1 MTTETMKT
9 PVTDKLGATR
19 AMFFASAAMSPML
32 RGPMVAFAPDG
43 NEGGSAEGVVTDTTA
58 DADTDTTQTAD
69 QAEDDT
75 DADAV
80 DGGDADD
87 QADADDDDLEDVEWE
102 GKKARVPAEI
112 KAALMRQDD
121 YTRKTQAV
129 ADERKALEA
138 KAQTVA
144 QQAEEAEAL
153 KADYGKVHAL
163 DLQVK
168 AFEAIN
174 WDELDRE
181 AAASEDP
188 ISAQAEIN
196 KLERQYRRLVAERD
210 GAQKDLDGKVSERRL
225 QSEREAATATQE
237 TFRQLSD
244 PKTGIKGWGQEKATT
259 LANLAMSE
267 GVTVEEIKQADA
279 RTWKLLDR
287 LHRAESQLTKQKA
300 ANSHASAQQ
309 TTPAK
314 AVSGKTT
321 PPAGL
326 DDRLST
332 SNCLWT

>member
-1 MTTETMKT
+1 MSTEAAEAEAPIDTNAWVNET
-9 PVTDKLGATR
+9 EAE
-19 AMFFASAAMSPML
+19 ASQPAAETEE
-32 RGPMVAFAPDG
+32 V
-43 NEGGSAEGVVTDTTA
+43 A
-58 DADTDTTQTAD
+58 DAEEVEVEQ
-69 QAEDDT
+69 
-75 DADAV
+75 
-80 DGGDADD
+80 ADD
-87 QADADDDDLEDVEWE
+87 QPDAEDDDLEEFEWE
-102 GKKARVPAEI
+102 GKKARIPAEF
-112 KAALMRQDD
+112 KAGLMRQDD

-244 PKTGIKGWGQEKATT
+244 PKTGIKGWGQAKAEALVD
-259 LANLAMSE
+259 LAKSE
-267 GVTVEEIKQADA
+267 GVTDAEIKQADA

-287 LHRAESQLTKQKA
+287 LHRAETQLKQTSKASQHVTAQGVQPATTVK
-300 ANSHASAQQ
+300 ASA
-309 TTPAK
+309 TPHAR
-314 AVSGKTT
+314 KTT
-321 PPAGL
+321 DASGDGL
-326 DDRLST
+326 SADEWAKRERERT
-332 SNCLWT
+332 AARR

>member
-1 MTTETMKT
+1 MPTEAEATEVETIETEAGDTSQTTDQTEQETEGEEIEGQETGDQTET
-9 PVTDKLGATR
+9 
-19 AMFFASAAMSPML
+19 
-32 RGPMVAFAPDG
+32 
-43 NEGGSAEGVVTDTTA
+43 EG
-58 DADTDTTQTAD
+58 
-69 QAEDDT
+69 
-75 DADAV
+75 
-80 DGGDADD
+80 
-87 QADADDDDLEDVEWE
+87 DDLEDVEWE

-112 KAALMRQDD
+112 KAALMRTDD

-129 ADERKALEA
+129 AEERKALETR
-138 KAQTVA
+138 AQTLT
-144 QQAEEAEAL
+144 QQAETVEAL
-153 KADYGKVHAL
+153 QADYGKVHAL
-163 DLQVK
+163 DAQVK

-181 AAASEDP
+181 ALASEDP

-244 PKTGIKGWGQEKATT
+244 PKTGIKGWGQEKAST

-287 LHRAESQLTKQKA
+287 LHRAEAQLVKTKA
-300 ANSHASAQQ
+300 ANNHANAQQ

-314 AVSGKTT
+314 AVSGKST
-321 PPAGL
+321 PAAGL

-332 SNCLWT
+332 SNWMERRNAELAAKQRA

>member
-1 MTTETMKT
+1 MTTEAEATEVEAIET
-9 PVTDKLGATR
+9 EAGDTSQTTDQVEQET
-19 AMFFASAAMSPML
+19 
-32 RGPMVAFAPDG
+32 
-43 NEGGSAEGVVTDTTA
+43 EGEEIEGQETD
-58 DADTDTTQTAD
+58 D
-69 QAEDDT
+69 QAEPE
-75 DADAV
+75 
-80 DGGDADD
+80 G
-87 QADADDDDLEDVEWE
+87 DDLEEVEWE
-102 GKKARVPAEI
+102 GKKARVPAEF

-144 QQAEEAEAL
+144 QQAETVEAL
-153 KADYGKVHAL
+153 QADYGRVHAL
-163 DLQVK
+163 DAQVK
-168 AFEAIN
+168 AFEAID
-174 WDELDRE
+174 WDALDRE
-181 AAASEDP
+181 ALAAEDP

-244 PKTGIKGWGQEKATT
+244 PKTGIKGWNHEKATT

-287 LHRAESQLTKQKA
+287 LHRAEAQLTKQKA
-300 ANSHASAQQ
+300 ATNHADAQK

-314 AVSGKTT
+314 TVASKTAFK
-321 PPAGL
+321 PGL
-326 DDRLST
+326 SDDLPSEVWHQRREAERRKQRA
-332 SNCLWT
+332 

>member
-1 MTTETMKT
+1 MSTEAEAAEVETIETEAGDTSQTTDQVE
-9 PVTDKLGATR
+9 
-19 AMFFASAAMSPML
+19 
-32 RGPMVAFAPDG
+32 
-43 NEGGSAEGVVTDTTA
+43 
-58 DADTDTTQTAD
+58 QTAD
-69 QAEDDT
+69 VEEIEGQEAS
-75 DADAV
+75 
-80 DGGDADD
+80 D
-87 QADADDDDLEDVEWE
+87 QADTEGDDLEEVEWD
-102 GKKARVPAEI
+102 GIKARVPPAI
-112 KAALMRQDD
+112 KAGLMRTAD
-121 YTRKTQAV
+121 YTRKTQEV
-129 ADERKALEA
+129 AEERKALEA

-196 KLERQYRRLVAERD
+196 KLERQYRRLVADRD
-210 GAQKDLDGKVSERRL
+210 GAQKELDGKVSERRL

-244 PKTGIKGWGQEKATT
+244 PKTGIKGWGQAKAEA
-259 LANLAMSE
+259 LVDIAKSE

-287 LHRAESQLTKQKA
+287 LHRAEAQNAKTKA
-300 ANSHASAQQ
+300 ATNHANAQQ
-309 TTPAK
+309 TVPAK
-314 AVSGKTT
+314 AVTGKTT
-321 PPAGL
+321 PAAGL

-332 SNCLWT
+332 KNWMERRNAELAAKRRA

>member
-1 MTTETMKT
+1 MSTEAEATEVETIETEAGETSQTTDQVEQETEGEEIEGQEAGDQTET
-9 PVTDKLGATR
+9 
-19 AMFFASAAMSPML
+19 
-32 RGPMVAFAPDG
+32 
-43 NEGGSAEGVVTDTTA
+43 EG
-58 DADTDTTQTAD
+58 
-69 QAEDDT
+69 
-75 DADAV
+75 
-80 DGGDADD
+80 
-87 QADADDDDLEDVEWE
+87 DDLEEVEWE

-112 KAALMRQDD
+112 KAALMRTDD

-129 ADERKALEA
+129 AEERKALETR
-138 KAQTVA
+138 AQTLT
-144 QQAEEAEAL
+144 QQAETVEAL
-153 KADYGKVHAL
+153 QADYGKVHAL
-163 DLQVK
+163 DMQVK

-196 KLERQYRRLVAERD
+196 KLERQYRRIVAERD

-267 GVTVEEIKQADA
+267 GVTVEEIKQADT

-300 ANSHASAQQ
+300 ATNHASAQQ

-332 SNCLWT
+332 SNWMERRNAELAAKQRA

>member
-1 MTTETMKT
+1 MITE
-9 PVTDKLGATR
+9 AT
-19 AMFFASAAMSPML
+19 AETEAPIDTNAWVNQTEAEASPPADE
-32 RGPMVAFAPDG
+32 V
-43 NEGGSAEGVVTDTTA
+43 EETA
-58 DADTDTTQTAD
+58 DAEEVEVEPT
-69 QAEDDT
+69 
-75 DADAV
+75 
-80 DGGDADD
+80 DD
-87 QADADDDDLEDVEWE
+87 QPNAEDDDLEDVEWE
-102 GKKARVPAEI
+102 GKKVRVPAEI
-112 KAALMRQDD
+112 KAALMRTDD

-129 ADERKALEA
+129 AEERKALETRS
-138 KAQTVA
+138 QTLT
-144 QQAEEAEAL
+144 QQAETVEAL
-153 KADYGKVHAL
+153 QADYGKVHAL

-168 AFEAIN
+168 AFEAID

-181 AAASEDP
+181 ALASEDP
-188 ISAQAEIN
+188 TSAQAEIN

-267 GVTVEEIKQADA
+267 GVTVEEIKHADA

-287 LHRAESQLTKQKA
+287 LHRAEAQLVKTKA
-300 ANSHASAQQ
+300 ANNHANAQQ

-314 AVSGKTT
+314 AVSGKST
-321 PPAGL
+321 PAAGL

-332 SNCLWT
+332 SNWMERRNAELAAKRRA

>member
-1 MTTETMKT
+1 MSTEAEATEVETIETEAGDTSQTTDQTEQETEGEEIEGQETGDQTET
-9 PVTDKLGATR
+9 
-19 AMFFASAAMSPML
+19 
-32 RGPMVAFAPDG
+32 
-43 NEGGSAEGVVTDTTA
+43 EG
-58 DADTDTTQTAD
+58 
-69 QAEDDT
+69 
-75 DADAV
+75 
-80 DGGDADD
+80 
-87 QADADDDDLEDVEWE
+87 DDLEDVEWE

-112 KAALMRQDD
+112 KAALMRTDD

-129 ADERKALEA
+129 AEERKALETR
-138 KAQTVA
+138 AQTLT
-144 QQAEEAEAL
+144 QQAETVEAL
-153 KADYGKVHAL
+153 QADYGKVHAL
-163 DLQVK
+163 DMQVK

-244 PKTGIKGWGQEKATT
+244 PKTGIKGWGQEKAST

-287 LHRAESQLTKQKA
+287 LHRAETQLVKTKA
-300 ANSHASAQQ
+300 ANNHANAQQ
-309 TTPAK
+309 TAPAK
-314 AVSGKTT
+314 AVSGKST
-321 PPAGL
+321 PAAGL

-332 SNCLWT
+332 SNWMERRNAELAARQRA